1 MELLYAW
8 ARRALN
14 SQKRRFPARA
24 AARLRDLGGHLRAL
38 DARDGGA
45 DDENLRREGAQAR
58 WDAELQAKAEATN
71 TVVWVVESLADEKP
85 PTLGELR
92 GLQVAFV
99 AQRALDHADEL
110 LADAQHAGSMGVVVR
125 RELHVCERAL
135 AAAREERDAA
145 ARLQRAVGITM
156 AMEEL
161 RWWALRGDGA
171 LAQANV
177 GALGRLWV
185 ALLKRTDA
193 QLCIDAGTRAAL
205 CAKLEQLKAK
215 WLKES
220 AHALKFKYIVV
231 PGAERSAAASRPAG
245 ESGRGPGGGN
255 APCRT
260 CGAPGYVHGCTGGNR
275 FGAAQ
280 CFRASALKAQEE
292 TGR

>member
-1 MELLYAW
+1 M
-8 ARRALN
+8 
-14 SQKRRFPARA
+14 
-24 AARLRDLGGHLRAL
+24 
-38 DARDGGA
+38 
-45 DDENLRREGAQAR
+45 
-58 WDAELQAKAEATN
+58 
-71 TVVWVVESLADEKP
+71 
-85 PTLGELR
+85 
-92 GLQVAFV
+92 
-99 AQRALDHADEL
+99 
-110 LADAQHAGSMGVVVR
+110 
-125 RELHVCERAL
+125 CERAL
-135 AAAREERDAA
+135 AVAREERDAG
-145 ARLQRAVGITM
+145 ARLQVYNPYRDHGEALMVRGTGYDVDAGARLQSAVGITM
-156 AMEEL
+156 AMGDL
-161 RWWALRGDGA
+161 HWWAQRGDGA

>member
-1 MELLYAW
+1 MGFHGMELLYAW

-110 LADAQHAGSMGVVVR
+110 LADAQHAGSMSVVVHKVR
-125 RELHVCERAL
+125 KTGPTQVGPEVGTTSAFYRCFPTGMHGPTCRHLLGQPKTLFAPAL
-135 AAAREERDAA
+135 PEHHD
-145 ARLQRAVGITM
+145 VV
-156 AMEEL
+156 
-161 RWWALRGDGA
+161 
-171 LAQANV
+171 QAS
-177 GALGRLWV
+177 GRL
-185 ALLKRTDA
+185 R
-193 QLCIDAGTRAAL
+193 
-205 CAKLEQLKAK
+205 
-215 WLKES
+215 
-220 AHALKFKYIVV
+220 
-231 PGAERSAAASRPAG
+231 
-245 ESGRGPGGGN
+245 RGPFVIVL
-255 APCRT
+255 
-260 CGAPGYVHGCTGGNR
+260 PGSR
-275 FGAAQ
+275 F
-280 CFRASALKAQEE
+280 
-292 TGR
+292 